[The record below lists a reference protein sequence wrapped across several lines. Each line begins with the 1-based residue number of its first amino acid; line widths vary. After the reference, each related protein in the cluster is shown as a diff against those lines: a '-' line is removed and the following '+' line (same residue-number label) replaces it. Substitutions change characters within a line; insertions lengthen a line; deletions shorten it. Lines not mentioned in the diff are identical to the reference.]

1 MATNPNTKKVNTE
14 LQQAIESI
22 LTDRPIAYHAVLA
35 KAVGSATAGIFLSQL
50 LYWTP
55 RAQDKDGWIYKT
67 QEDIYGETALTR
79 WEQETARKKL
89 RSVGILVE
97 KRAGVPSRLFFRI
110 DMGALVK
117 LLATK
122 SEDSPDS
129 SEEPSSTPAPHDV
142 VFPHRTMRQTYIL
155 ESVNPSNKNEEKPQT
170 INVTENTT
178 ENTTESVVV
187 GQALENFGISKSAA
201 NKLTQNFPEELIME
215 KLDLAQWL
223 VSTGSPSVA
232 KNPAGWLRKAIEE
245 DYTPPRNYESSK
257 QRKAKTEK
265 ASQLAKRQ
273 AKERQ
278 LVEAEYRRV
287 KAEAK
292 EQLLQ
297 EFPPTLIGEGLTTH
311 TAWEQALQKLKDQV
325 GVANY
330 ETWVKDTV
338 LLEVTDRAAKIAAGS
353 PFQVAWLERK
363 LYPQIVNALKDVLKR
378 QLDLQFITT
387 SPDPGRPVLALI

>member
-1 MATNPNTKKVNTE
+1 MTTNQNSTKVNTT
-14 LQQAIESI
+14 LQRAIESI

-55 RAQDKDGWIYKT
+55 RAQDKEGWIYKT
-67 QEDIYGETALTR
+67 QSDIHYETALTR
-79 WEQETARKKL
+79 REQETARKIL
-89 RSVGILVE
+89 RTSGVLQE
-97 KRAGVPSRLFFRI
+97 KRAGVPSRLYFRV
-110 DMGALVK
+110 DMEGLTS
-117 LLATK
+117 LLGESTGN
-122 SEDSPDS
+122 DDQWNRP
-129 SEEPSSTPAPHDV
+129 STPDDPDPSGYPHDV
-142 VFPHRTMRQTYIL
+142 QNVHRTMAQPANL
-155 ESVNPSNKNEEKPQT
+155 EWPKATNKVEQNRQT
-170 INVTENTT
+170 INVTETTT

-187 GQALENFGISKSAA
+187 RQALQNFGISKSAA
-201 NKLTQNFPEELIME
+201 DKLANNFPEELILG

-223 VSTGSPSVA
+223 VSTGSPTVA

-245 DYTPPRNYESSK
+245 DYTPPRNYESPN
-257 QRKAKTEK
+257 QRKAKSEK
-265 ASQLAKRQ
+265 AAQLAERQ

-278 LVEAEYRRV
+278 LVEAEFRRV

-297 EFPPTLIGEGLTTH
+297 EFPPKPAGEGLTTH
-311 TAWEQALQKLKDQV
+311 TAWEQALLKLKDEV

-353 PFQVAWLERK
+353 AFQVAWLERK
-363 LYPQIVNALKDVLKR
+363 LYPQIVNALKDVVKR

-387 SPDPGRPVLALI
+387 SPDPE